1 VERAFVANGMQ
12 HAACSMQHAACSM
25 QHAAALKAY
34 NGSNFTPRPSIVTAA
49 LWILT
54 AWRSS
59 KYSRTALAQSLAL
72 KGSKS
77 TFWAKTLISL
87 NNVNLCKKC
96 HYI

>member
-1 VERAFVANGMQ
+1 MQ
-12 HAACSMQHAACSM
+12 HAACSMQHAACSSI
-25 QHAAALKAY
+25 LKAY

-72 KGSKS
+72 KGSK
-77 TFWAKTLISL
+77 KHLLGQNIDISEQ
-87 NNVNLCKKC
+87 CKFM
-96 HYI
+96 